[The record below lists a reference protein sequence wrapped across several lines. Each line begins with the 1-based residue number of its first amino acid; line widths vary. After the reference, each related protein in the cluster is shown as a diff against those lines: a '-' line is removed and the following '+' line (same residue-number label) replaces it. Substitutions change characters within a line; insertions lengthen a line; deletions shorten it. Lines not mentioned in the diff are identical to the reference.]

1 MGLVSQCHHP
11 CYHALL
17 VRGGTLR
24 DTTEGGVTPR
34 PRARTPHGSTLRDT
48 TGGDVVSRLCDFTG
62 RADTAE
68 GVPTPR
74 KKPWCVFLRDTT
86 LRFRDTT

>member
-1 MGLVSQCHHP
+1 MLVC
-11 CYHALL
+11 
-17 VRGGTLR
+17 GGTLR
-24 DTTEGGVTPR
+24 DTTEGGVAP
-34 PRARTPHGSTLRDT
+34 PPCARTLHGSTLRDT

-74 KKPWCVFLRDTT
+74 KKPWCVFLRDIT